1 MIQLE
6 IIKSPDKDVEMNFQF
21 FQNEIY
27 LGHTKGNLQIKDSE
41 LLASHLL
48 IEVVE
53 KDLIVHPQKNVSS
66 YLIDGKRSSTVRKIN
81 ANQIITVGQTSF
93 KVTNFEETQFP
104 SKKAILDQKLAKL
117 ADENSP
123 RMVVIEKLAKM
134 MK

>member
-21 FQNEIY
+21 FQNEVY
-27 LGHTKGNLQIKDSE
+27 LGHNKGNLQIKDSE

-53 KDLIVHPQKNVSS
+53 KDLIIHPQKNVNS
-66 YLIDGKRSSTVRKIN
+66 YLIDGKRSSTVRKIKP
-81 ANQIITVGQTSF
+81 NQVITIGQTSF
-93 KVTNFEETQFP
+93 KVTHFEETQFP

-117 ADENSP
+117 SDENSP
-123 RMVVIEKLAKM
+123 RMVVIEQLAKL